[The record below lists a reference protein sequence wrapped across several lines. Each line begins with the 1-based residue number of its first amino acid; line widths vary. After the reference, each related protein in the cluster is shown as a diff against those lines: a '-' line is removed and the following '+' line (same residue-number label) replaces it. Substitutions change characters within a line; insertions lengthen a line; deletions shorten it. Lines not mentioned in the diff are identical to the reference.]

1 MRFTT
6 VLDSVPIF
14 PIRLKCPSGSVYVV
28 NVTAQT
34 TGEILLR
41 NFQARMYNQNHH
53 KLMYLEKDIQF
64 VDTLEML
71 GIKEGDLVEAIYS
84 DCENSSVKLPSLSIT
99 PRSSM
104 TIYVESMTEKT
115 IELKVN
121 WSDTVEQIKEMIQ
134 NLKGVPPRIQRI
146 SFAEKELSGS
156 ETLSYYNIQK
166 WSTLY
171 LEFKAKIYVK
181 TKRTGEEIILN
192 VVTSDTISQI
202 KQNIQDRKGIP
213 LNHQRLIFTDRQLYD
228 EYTLLDYNIED
239 ESTLHLECKTMII
252 YVKINNGKKIDL
264 EVEIIDTID
273 QIKQKIQ
280 DKKGILPVLQ
290 VLTFAGLQLYE
301 DYNLSYYNIREE
313 SILQLEIKSVIHVV
327 ITKTRKTLELKAD
340 TSDTVKQIKQKI
352 QNEENIPLDQQ
363 CLIFD
368 GRQLYNV
375 HTLSYYN
382 IKKGS
387 TLNLECKLITIYV
400 KIFNGETIDLEVEV
414 IDTIGQVKQKVRDKE
429 GTPIA
434 NQLLIFF
441 NKTLNNWETLLHY
454 GITEGST
461 LSLTI
466 IRQYKEYKREI
477 FVKTMTG
484 KTVILDFDS
493 SDTIDMIKSKVEKKE
508 GIPPDQQRIIFAGKQ
523 LEDGKTLSDYN
534 IQRESTLHLV
544 LRLRGGMFQETSGR
558 KEFDALPS
566 LTQYIQT
573 IEERLQ
579 DGVHAGIACNYC
591 GKSEWKGARYKCS
604 ECPDYDLCF
613 ECIAISNLL
622 HNVQHH
628 FLVFLNPSDSKE
640 DSKEIPK
647 DLSAA
652 DITISPILPTKKE
665 DLLTLLREEEKRRFS
680 PKIQKRYYEVGSDP
694 TFGKDWMDVTDQMQH
709 ELVREFGYSDEAVQL
724 LRRAPQLYPDDPEFN
739 KTQVYVRN
747 NIANIGN
754 LTEGMMAPDCSLVP
768 LKSFTF
774 NDDTKS
780 PTIISLR
787 SLCQPGRPIVL
798 LGGSYTC
805 PLFRYISHVL
815 NDIYNRYNTQ
825 IDFYMIQIREA
836 HASDVWPIGNV
847 VSVKEHR
854 TLTDRL
860 SAAHEM
866 VKETKLEIP
875 VLSDTMDDTFLK
887 LYAPW
892 PFRFF
897 VIVDGILKLVGMP
910 KEARYDTTDL
920 VECLDNLIK

>member
-14 PIRLKCPSGSVYVV
+14 PIRLKCPSDSVYVV

-41 NFQARMYNQNHH
+41 NFQARMYNHNHH
-53 KLMYLEKDIQF
+53 KLIYLEKDIQF

-166 WSTLY
+166 LSTLY

-239 ESTLHLECKTMII
+239 ESTLHLE
-252 YVKINNGKKIDL
+252 Y
-264 EVEIIDTID
+264 
-273 QIKQKIQ
+273 
-280 DKKGILPVLQ
+280 
-290 VLTFAGLQLYE
+290 
-301 DYNLSYYNIREE
+301 YNLSYYNIREE

-352 QNEENIPLDQQ
+352 QSEENIPLDQQ

-368 GRQLYNV
+368 GRQLYNA

-434 NQLLIFF
+434 NQQLIFF

-454 GITEGST
+454 
-461 LSLTI
+461 
-466 IRQYKEYKREI
+466 
-477 FVKTMTG
+477 
-484 KTVILDFDS
+484 DFDS

-534 IQRESTLHLV
+534 IQEESTLHLV

-566 LTQYIQT
+566 LTQYMQT

-694 TFGKDWMDVTDQMQH
+694 TFGKDWMDVTVQH

>member
-14 PIRLKCPSGSVYVV
+14 PIRLKCPSDSVYVV

-41 NFQARMYNQNHH
+41 NFQARMYNHNHH
-53 KLMYLEKDIQF
+53 KLIYLEKDIQF

-239 ESTLHLECKTMII
+239 ESTLHLE
-252 YVKINNGKKIDL
+252 YL

-280 DKKGILPVLQ
+280 DK
-290 VLTFAGLQLYE
+290 E
-301 DYNLSYYNIREE
+301 EE

-352 QNEENIPLDQQ
+352 QSEENIPLDQQ

-368 GRQLYNV
+368 GRQLYNA

-434 NQLLIFF
+434 NQQLIFF

-466 IRQYKEYKREI
+466 IRQYKAYKREI
-477 FVKTMTG
+477 FVKTLTG

-534 IQRESTLHLV
+534 IQEESTLHLV

-566 LTQYIQT
+566 LTQYMQT